1 MADRRKPTA
10 RAAVLPAGRGM
21 PELARFAPSWRSL
34 LLGLALLAAGVLAYL
49 AARDTSLFA
58 VRTVDVRGGTP
69 ALRAQVARALGPEQ
83 GVPLLRIDRNVL
95 DRALG
100 TVPEVRSFTFDRD
113 FPHTL
118 RVVVR
123 AERPV
128 LLVRQG
134 SGAYLVSATGR
145 VLRTVAHPRSSGLPR
160 VWVAKSVA
168 VNVNAPA
175 PLAVRAAAAALAAL
189 RGARLPGGVKLVE
202 GGAAGVGAQGLT
214 LVLDHGAQVRLGD
227 SGDLRLKLAIARR
240 LLVTTGLAWA
250 SSGYL
255 DVSVPQRPVAST
267 NSQPGG

>member
-1 MADRRKPTA
+1 M
-10 RAAVLPAGRGM
+10 PA
-21 PELARFAPSWRSL
+21 LARFAPSWRSL
-34 LLGLALLAAGVLAYL
+34 LVGLALLAAGVLAYL

-69 ALRAQVARALGPEQ
+69 ALRAQVARALGTEQ
-83 GVPLLRIDRNVL
+83 GVPLLRIDQSAL
-95 DRALG
+95 DRVLG

-128 LLVRQG
+128 LVVRQG

-145 VLRTVAHPRSSGLPR
+145 VLRAVAHPRLSRLPR
-160 VWVAKSVA
+160 VWVTKSVT
-168 VNVNAPA
+168 VDVDAPA

-189 RGARLPGGVKLVE
+189 QGSRLPGGVKLVE
-202 GGAAGVGAQGLT
+202 GGASAGAGVGPPGLT